1 MIAVLLAAGAGRR
14 LSGCKALLDLGGR
27 TALERCLETLRA
39 AGLAEG
45 RDELRVVLGHQAEEV
60 QAAVDLSSVR
70 VVLNPDPDRGQ
81 TSSMRLGLG
90 AGPLPPD
97 GCLLH
102 TVDHPLVRARELRA
116 LLGAWEDRAPGV
128 EIVVPSVDGRR
139 GHPVLLGDGPV
150 AELLALAD
158 DEPAHAVVRRDTGR
172 IEHVVLDA
180 PWMVRDID
188 RPEDLEAARAELAR
202 RAHGG

>member
-1 MIAVLLAAGAGRR
+1 VIAVLLAAGAGRR
-14 LSGCKALLDLGGR
+14 LSGCKALLELGGR

-39 AGLAEG
+39 AGLG
-45 RDELRVVLGHQAEEV
+45 ELRVVLGHQAEDV
-60 QAAVDLSSVR
+60 QTAVDLSSAQ

-81 TSSMRLGLG
+81 TSSVRLGLG
-90 AGPLPPD
+90 ASAVPPD

-102 TVDHPLVRARELRA
+102 TVDHPLVLARDVRA
-116 LLGAWEDRAPGV
+116 LLQAWKDRAPGV

-139 GHPVLLGDGPV
+139 GHPVILGPGPV

-158 DEPAHAVVRRDTGR
+158 DEPAHAVVRRDPGR
-172 IEHVVLDA
+172 LEHVVLDA

-188 RPEDLEAARAELAR
+188 RPDDLEAARAELIR
-202 RAHGG
+202 RTAQG